1 MIYISFKNN
10 DYFNPDLHQ
19 QIFDNIDNSILM
31 SSDIINKINYNDN
44 PTGYLRSVINNI
56 DKLFC
61 LPFTDGEI
69 SYFSEQEIKL
79 AIDYN
84 TECYYISSVFPFQYE
99 LITDINNYTIL
110 TLEETNRKINQE
122 LG

>member
-10 DYFNPDLHQ
+10 QTLDTDLHQ

-31 SSDIINKINYNDN
+31 SSDSIAFIEYRHN
-44 PTGYLRSVINNI
+44 PIGYLESVINGI

-61 LPFTDGEI
+61 LPFSEGEI
-69 SYFSEQEIKL
+69 SYYSQQEIML
-79 AIDYN
+79 AMSKNI
-84 TECYYISSVFPFQYE
+84 ECYYVSSVFPFNYE
-99 LITDINNYTIL
+99 LITDIQNYTVL
-110 TLEETNRKINQE
+110 DLEETTRRISQE